1 MALADAARVLLAG
14 IRLANGSVA
23 LVAPSAFARR
33 AGVDAETSPA
43 ALYALRLFGI
53 RTVLIGADLLRRDP
67 VARAQALRVAPVIHV
82 SDLASAAIAGSQK
95 QLPAKAA
102 RTAVAISGLNVALAL
117 LARRGSRATG

>member
-1 MALADAARVLLAG
+1 MALSDAARVLLAG

-33 AGVDAETSPA
+33 AGVDAESSPA

-53 RTVLIGADLLRRDP
+53 RTVLIGAELLRRDP
-67 VARAQALRVAPVIHV
+67 AARVRALRIAPLIHV
-82 SDLASAAIAGSQK
+82 SDVASAAIAGSRK

-102 RTAVAISGLNVALAL
+102 RTAVLVSGINVALAL
-117 LARRGSRATG
+117 LARRGSRAAV

>member
-14 IRLANGSVA
+14 IRLANGGVA

-53 RTVLIGADLLRRDP
+53 RTVLIGAELLRRDP
-67 VARAQALRVAPVIHV
+67 AARARALSVAPLIHV
-82 SDLASAAIAGSQK
+82 SDVASAAVAGAQK

-102 RTAVAISGLNVALAL
+102 RTAVIVSSVNVVLAL
-117 LARRGSRATG
+117 VARRGSRASG

>member
-1 MALADAARVLLAG
+1 MALADAARVVLAG

-67 VARAQALRVAPVIHV
+67 AARAQALRVAPLIHV
-82 SDLASAAIAGSQK
+82 SDVTSAALAGAQK

-102 RTAVAISGLNVALAL
+102 RTAVIVSGVNVLLALA
-117 LARRGSRATG
+117 ARRGSRASG